1 VQPYGHTSRVCILR
15 HAFERKE
22 AAAAHNRCLDLFIP
36 VPTIGA
42 AVCVNKFDE
51 EFVDPVSPS
60 GLDLCILLTPAASTQ
75 RPCDLFGARNM
86 TTLPETPGLATGL

>member
-1 VQPYGHTSRVCILR
+1 VQPYGHTPRVCILR

-42 AVCVNKFDE
+42 AVCVNNFDE
-51 EFVDPVSPS
+51 EFVHPVSPS
-60 GLDLCILLTPAASTQ
+60 GLDRCILLTPVASSC
-75 RPCDLFGARNM
+75 RVVISLAR
-86 TTLPETPGLATGL
+86 ET